1 MSELKYNIYK
11 LNNYFNTTDFF
22 EKDLEEN
29 KDAKFQGTITQVVEK
44 LQKNEGWHIRI
55 NPEKSCLFYV
65 DFDKTT
71 K

>member
-29 KDAKFQGTITQVVEK
+29 KEAKFQGTITQVVEK

-55 NPEKSCLFYV
+55 NPE
-65 DFDKTT
+65 
-71 K
+71 